1 MTGKTDV
8 ALNSVMAPLTLKM
21 ESLQLSMKN
30 FRLKTKQQELLLRI
44 GVLCLVYVL
53 AFITRLFSVLRY
65 ESMIHEF
72 DPYFNYRTTLYL
84 TEKGFYDFWN
94 WFDYESWYPLGR
106 IIGGTLY
113 PGLMV
118 TAALIYWTL
127 RLLSFAVHIRE
138 VCVLTA
144 PFFASN
150 TTIVAYFFGKEL
162 WDSGAGLVAAAL
174 IAICPGYISRS
185 VAGSYD
191 NEGVAIFALLM
202 TFYLFVKAVNT
213 GSLAWSVASA
223 FGYFYMVSAWG
234 GYIFIINLIP
244 IYVLVLL
251 VTGRYSLRLYIAYNC
266 MYILGMLLAMQI
278 RFVGFQHVQ
287 SGEHMAAMGVF
298 FLMQVFYFVDWVKHQ
313 LDDPKLFQAFLKITV
328 TGAVGAG
335 GLALGLGMA
344 SGYISPWTG
353 RFYSLLDPTY
363 AKDHIPIIASVSEHQ
378 PTAWSSFMFDFHI
391 LLIFFPAGLYFCFRR
406 LTDAT
411 IFIVLYGLTSLYF
424 AGVMV
429 RLILVATPAVCLIS
443 AIAVSASVKNL
454 AVLVRSKP
462 KAASSV
468 VSKGSSSLKASAK
481 ISVDQ
486 SLPFQRRGAGILI
499 LGILYLLT
507 SYVTHCTWVT
517 SEAYSSPSI
526 VLAARGAHGDRVIFD
541 DYREAYF
548 WLRQNTP
555 PDAKVMSWWDYGYQI
570 TAMGNRT
577 VIVDNNTW
585 NNTHIAT
592 VGRAMSSYE
601 HEAYE
606 IMQSLDVDYVLV
618 VFGGVTGY
626 SSDDINKFLWMVRI
640 GGGVFPVIKESDY
653 LVNGEYRV
661 DKGAAPKMLNCL
673 MYKLCYHRFG
683 ELSTEYGRPPGW
695 DRARGVEIGN
705 KNVKLEFL
713 EEAFTT
719 SNWIVRIYKV
729 KPPVN
734 RW

>member
-1 MTGKTDV
+1 MGAKAENAV
-8 ALNSVMAPLTLKM
+8 RPPSLAPSSSFPFPSLRTLK
-21 ESLQLSMKN
+21 
-30 FRLKTKQQELLLRI
+30 LKTKQQELLIRVSTLALI
-44 GVLCLVYVL
+44 YVL
-53 AFITRLFSVLRY
+53 AFAVRLFSVLRY

-72 DPYFNYRTTLYL
+72 DPYFNYRTTLFL
-84 TEKGFYDFWN
+84 TKNGFYEFWN
-94 WFDYESWYPLGR
+94 WFDAESWYPLGR
-106 IIGGTLY
+106 IIGGTLF

-118 TAALIYWTL
+118 TAALIYRVFRFLT
-127 RLLSFAVHIRE
+127 FAVHIRE

-150 TTIVAYFFGKEL
+150 TTLVAYFFGKEI
-162 WDSGAGLVAAAL
+162 WDAGAGLAAAAL

-191 NEGVAIFALLM
+191 NEGVAIFALLL
-202 TFYLFVKAVNT
+202 TFYFFVKAVNT
-213 GSLAWSVASA
+213 GSLAWGLASA

-234 GYIFIINLIP
+234 GYVFIINLVP
-244 IYVLVLL
+244 LYVLVLL
-251 VTGRYSLRLYIAYNC
+251 ITGRYSMRLYVAYNC

-298 FLMQVFYFVDWVKHQ
+298 FLMQVFYFVDWVKYT
-313 LDDPKLFQAFLKITV
+313 LNDPKLFHSFLRITL
-328 TGAVGAG
+328 TCSISVGA
-335 GLALGLGMA
+335 LALGVGTA
-344 SGYISPWTG
+344 TGYISPWTG

-378 PTAWSSFMFDFHI
+378 PTAWSSFI
-391 LLIFFPAGLYFCFRR
+391 
-406 LTDAT
+406 
-411 IFIVLYGLTSLYF
+411 
-424 AGVMV
+424 
-429 RLILVATPAVCLIS
+429 AV
-443 AIAVSASVKNL
+443 AVSATIKNL
-454 AVLVRSKP
+454 TTLIRTKSK
-462 KAASSV
+462 ASQTVS
-468 VSKGSSSLKASAK
+468 SKGTSSLKASAK
-481 ISVDQ
+481 ASLDQ
-486 SLPFQRRGAGILI
+486 ALPFQRNAAIALLAGAF
-499 LGILYLLT
+499 YLL
-507 SYVTHCTWVT
+507 SRYAIHCTWVT

-526 VLAARGAHGDRVIFD
+526 VLAARGAHGGRVIFD

-601 HEAYE
+601 DEAYE

-640 GGGVFPVIKESDY
+640 GGGVFPVIKEPDY

-673 MYKLCYHRFG
+673 MYKLCYYRFG
-683 ELSTEYGRPPGW
+683 ELTTEYGKPTGY

-705 KNVKLEFL
+705 KDIKLEYL

-729 KPPVN
+729 KPPKN